1 MRASQPPQHAMPPS
15 QSERPASPEAAARA
29 EPGSPHHVIDARG
42 VSPPLPL
49 LRAHRALRNM
59 EVGQV
64 LKVLTSQPQAVAEF
78 QAMVKHVPGYELLS
92 QQEEAPGEHAILL
105 RRRR

>member
-1 MRASQPPQHAMPPS
+1 MKPS
-15 QSERPASPEAAARA
+15 QDPAHEPAAGPAAAR
-29 EPGSPHHVIDARG
+29 PHQVIDARDIA
-42 VSPPLPL
+42 PPLPI

-64 LKVLTSQPQAVAEF
+64 LKVLTSQAQTVAEF

-92 QQEEAPGEHAILL
+92 QQEEGSGEFVHLL

>member
-1 MRASQPPQHAMPPS
+1 MATPQDQGREPLAGPRA
-15 QSERPASPEAAARA
+15 PAADAAR
-29 EPGSPHHVIDARG
+29 PHQVIDARG

-64 LKVLTSQPQAVAEF
+64 LKVLTDQPRAPAEF
-78 QAMVKHVPGYELLS
+78 RALVKHAPGYELLS
-92 QQEEAPGEHAILL
+92 QQEETPGEHVILL

>member
-1 MRASQPPQHAMPPS
+1 MPTSQDTEREPPVG
-15 QSERPASPEAAARA
+15 ERGAAGGAGPIR
-29 EPGSPHHVIDARG
+29 PQQVIDARG

-64 LKVLTSQPQAVAEF
+64 LKVLTDQPQALAEF

-92 QQEEAPGEHAILL
+92 QHEEAPGEQVLLL

>member
-1 MRASQPPQHAMPPS
+1 MPPPQDN
-15 QSERPASPEAAARA
+15 ERQPLAAQGAAAAGAAMAR
-29 EPGSPHHVIDARG
+29 PHQVIDARG

-64 LKVLTSQPQAVAEF
+64 LKVLTDQPRAVAEF
-78 QAMVKHVPGYELLS
+78 QAMVKHAPGYELLS
-92 QQEEAPGEHAILL
+92 QQEEAPGDHVLLL